1 MPNRKK
7 ILIIP
12 SWYPTIQNPLA
23 GSFFQEQ
30 AQLLSKNFNIKVLF
44 GQPQEVS
51 KIEFGIIKLKI
62 KLGRLLVAIAPNP
75 IGAPEAWT
83 FQYPQ
88 SKYFSEE
95 KNAFVMFQY
104 YLEAFKVLCEKW
116 KPDLLHAQS
125 VRYGGMIS
133 NYISRATNTTY
144 IITEH
149 AGIAFWL
156 ENYNP
161 FRKEQMAIT
170 YESAATVVVVSHSK
184 MGEILSLGFRCK
196 PIVVGNYIDE
206 RIFTISSTISTDAS
220 FQLLI
225 VAHEPINK
233 DLETLLLA
241 LNELVKNGERHTHL
255 TIIGML
261 PEKDKYIQIL
271 LEQFSSIL
279 SYVTFIPS
287 VGRENMPV
295 YYQKCDLFVSTSIN
309 ESFGLSVAEAIMCGK
324 PVVVTRSGG
333 IDDIVDN
340 TNGLKVHI
348 RDWKALAEAILKIK
362 NKEVTFDPE
371 KARKGIIDKFGAT
384 AFLNR
389 MTNIYQQAIEKK

>member
-1 MPNRKK
+1 MPKRPK

-12 SWYPTIQNPLA
+12 SWYPTVQNPLA

-75 IGAPEAWT
+75 IGTPEAWT

-104 YLEAFKVLCEKW
+104 YLEAFKTLSQQW
-116 KPDLLHAQS
+116 TPDLLHAQS

-161 FRKEQMAIT
+161 FRKEQMAIS

-206 RIFTISSTISTDAS
+206 RIFTISSTISTDDS

-241 LNELVKNGERHTHL
+241 LNELVKNGERHIHL

-287 VGRENMPV
+287 ANRENMPA
-295 YYQKCDLFVSTSIN
+295 YYQKSDLFVSTSIN

-348 RDWKALAEAILKIK
+348 RDWKALTEAILKIK

-371 KARKGIIDKFGAT
+371 KARKGIINKFGT
-384 AFLNR
+384 EAFLNR
-389 MTNIYQQAIEKK
+389 MTKVYQQAIEKK